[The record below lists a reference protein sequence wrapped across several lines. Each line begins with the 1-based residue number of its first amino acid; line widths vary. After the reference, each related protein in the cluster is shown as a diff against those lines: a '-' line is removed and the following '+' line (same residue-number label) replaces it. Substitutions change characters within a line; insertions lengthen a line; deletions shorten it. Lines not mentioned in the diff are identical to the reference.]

1 MNKIIEI
8 ISQYSIFIVIG
19 LIIITVL
26 LLIMNL
32 ILLSSVNKLE
42 KKYRK
47 MMRGVNNKN
56 LEEVINDNLDNIE
69 KALEKSEM
77 AMNECK
83 KGCVNKIAIMR
94 YKAFEDIGSDLS
106 FSVAILD
113 SFNDGVII
121 TGIYSR
127 HDSTTYAKP
136 IDKGISRYDLSE
148 EEIHVLNE
156 AINSKN

>member
-69 KALEKSEM
+69 
-77 AMNECK
+77 
-83 KGCVNKIAIMR
+83 
-94 YKAFEDIGSDLS
+94 
-106 FSVAILD
+106 
-113 SFNDGVII
+113 
-121 TGIYSR
+121 
-127 HDSTTYAKP
+127 
-136 IDKGISRYDLSE
+136 
-148 EEIHVLNE
+148 
-156 AINSKN
+156 

>member
-32 ILLSSVNKLE
+32 ILLSSVSKLE

-69 KALEKSEM
+69 KAHWKIRNG
-77 AMNECK
+77 NEW
-83 KGCVNKIAIMR
+83 M
-94 YKAFEDIGSDLS
+94 
-106 FSVAILD
+106 
-113 SFNDGVII
+113 
-121 TGIYSR
+121 
-127 HDSTTYAKP
+127 
-136 IDKGISRYDLSE
+136 
-148 EEIHVLNE
+148 
-156 AINSKN
+156 

>member
-69 KALEKSEM
+69 KALE
-77 AMNECK
+77 
-83 KGCVNKIAIMR
+83 
-94 YKAFEDIGSDLS
+94 
-106 FSVAILD
+106 
-113 SFNDGVII
+113 
-121 TGIYSR
+121 
-127 HDSTTYAKP
+127 
-136 IDKGISRYDLSE
+136 
-148 EEIHVLNE
+148 
-156 AINSKN
+156 

>member
-69 KALEKSEM
+69 KALEKSS
-77 AMNECK
+77 AFLFL
-83 KGCVNKIAIMR
+83 MR
-94 YKAFEDIGSDLS
+94 
-106 FSVAILD
+106 
-113 SFNDGVII
+113 N
-121 TGIYSR
+121 
-127 HDSTTYAKP
+127 
-136 IDKGISRYDLSE
+136 
-148 EEIHVLNE
+148 
-156 AINSKN
+156 

>member
-69 KALEKSEM
+69 KALEK
-77 AMNECK
+77 
-83 KGCVNKIAIMR
+83 
-94 YKAFEDIGSDLS
+94 
-106 FSVAILD
+106 
-113 SFNDGVII
+113 
-121 TGIYSR
+121 
-127 HDSTTYAKP
+127 
-136 IDKGISRYDLSE
+136 
-148 EEIHVLNE
+148 
-156 AINSKN
+156 

>member
-77 AMNECK
+77 AM
-83 KGCVNKIAIMR
+83 
-94 YKAFEDIGSDLS
+94 
-106 FSVAILD
+106 
-113 SFNDGVII
+113 
-121 TGIYSR
+121 
-127 HDSTTYAKP
+127 
-136 IDKGISRYDLSE
+136 
-148 EEIHVLNE
+148 
-156 AINSKN
+156 

>member
-69 KALEKSEM
+69 
-77 AMNECK
+77 
-83 KGCVNKIAIMR
+83 
-94 YKAFEDIGSDLS
+94 
-106 FSVAILD
+106 
-113 SFNDGVII
+113 
-121 TGIYSR
+121 R
-127 HDSTTYAKP
+127 H
-136 IDKGISRYDLSE
+136 L
-148 EEIHVLNE
+148 
-156 AINSKN
+156 KNQKWQ

>member
-32 ILLSSVNKLE
+32 ILLSSVSKLE

-47 MMRGVNNKN
+47 MMRGINNKN

-77 AMNECK
+77 AMNVCK
-83 KGCVNKIAIMR
+83 
-94 YKAFEDIGSDLS
+94 
-106 FSVAILD
+106 
-113 SFNDGVII
+113 
-121 TGIYSR
+121 
-127 HDSTTYAKP
+127 
-136 IDKGISRYDLSE
+136 
-148 EEIHVLNE
+148 
-156 AINSKN
+156 